1 MDDQEA
7 ESRQGFLSD
16 AHKTFRY
23 DEKQERWV
31 LPWTFSVGYPKFSTI
46 QRQFTGGLK
55 YDETGELFLNGGEE
69 SKRYIGNS
77 SSVDEAWNEFD
88 AVQNIEL
95 DPGEVSVKGL
105 YIDGRNK
112 AITIPDVFH
121 QLHCL
126 NQIRIA
132 LYDPQYLT
140 NENTKRRLHVGEFR
154 KVPICDITLTIRS

>member
-1 MDDQEA
+1 MADV
-7 ESRQGFLSD
+7 ESV
-16 AHKTFRY
+16 A
-23 DEKQERWV
+23 
-31 LPWTFSVGYPKFSTI
+31 YPKFSTV

-55 YDETGELFLNGGEE
+55 YDEKGKLFLGGEKE
-69 SKRYIGNS
+69 SKRYIGNGS
-77 SSVDEAWNEFD
+77 SIDEAWNEFD

-95 DPGEVSVKGL
+95 DTGEVNVEGL

-140 NENTKRRLHVGEFR
+140 DVNNKRRLHVG
-154 KVPICDITLTIRS
+154 KTI